1 MDMRVSRWD
10 MLVEILLSDVGKIE
24 LIIQQTTDT
33 IIIRQ
38 IITLVL
44 DMQEAMECG
53 AVADLQVVAGGI
65 LDFQEVFL
73 PLIMRVVV
81 LVVAMVV
88 AVHHISDLE
97 SKDSCFQ
104 VMIR

>member
-10 MLVEILLSDVGKIE
+10 MLVEILLSDVGKID
-24 LIIQQTTDT
+24 LIVMQYTTDT

-65 LDFQEVFL
+65 LDFQEVFI
-73 PLIMRVVV
+73 PLLMRVVV
-81 LVVAMVV
+81 MVV
-88 AVHHISDLE
+88 GENNGFI
-97 SKDSCFQ
+97 
-104 VMIR
+104 